1 MTTLLDWGFVLKK
14 TLTLTIL
21 VDPFLTAPLFVLATA
36 GMSLQARVRFARVL
50 SVAVAVGLLGG
61 GLLGL
66 HVLSFMGVTLASIQL
81 AGGVITFGVALA
93 MVVAKEDAVKGVD
106 AHGSSAVQASLVP
119 LAMPFLVGPAAL
131 AYVMAT
137 SQIERATDLVHIV
150 VSPLIAALVTW
161 VVLEVA
167 ARTGQRFSRQALE
180 LMERLAGFLLAAI
193 AVEMMA
199 AGLRAMFP
207 AVLGAA
213 PLPS

>member
-1 MTTLLDWGFVLKK
+1 MLDLGFFLKK

-36 GMSLQARVRFARVL
+36 QMSPAARVRFARAL
-50 SVAVAVGLLGG
+50 SVAVAVGLLCG

-66 HVLSFMGVTLASIQL
+66 HVLSFMGVTLGSIQL

-93 MVVAKEDAVKGVD
+93 MVVAKEDAIKGVD
-106 AHGSSAVQASLVP
+106 AHSGSRVQASLVP
-119 LAMPFLVGPAAL
+119 LAMPLLVGPAAL

-137 SQIERATDLVHIV
+137 SQVEQAWDLVHIV

-167 ARTGQRFSRQALE
+167 ARTGQLFSRDALE
-180 LMERLAGFLLAAI
+180 LLERVAGFLLAAI

-199 AGLRAMFP
+199 AGLRALFP
-207 AVLGAA
+207 NLLA
-213 PLPS
+213 

>member
-1 MTTLLDWGFVLKK
+1 MLDLGFFLKK

-36 GMSLQARVRFARVL
+36 QMNPAARVRFARVL

-66 HVLSFMGVTLASIQL
+66 HVLSFMGVTLGSIQL

-93 MVVAKEDAVKGVD
+93 MVVAKEDAIKGVD
-106 AHGSSAVQASLVP
+106 AHSGSRVQASLVP
-119 LAMPFLVGPAAL
+119 LAMPLLVGPAAL

-137 SQIERATDLVHIV
+137 SQVDQVWDLVHIV

-167 ARTGQRFSRQALE
+167 ARTGQLFSRDALE
-180 LMERLAGFLLAAI
+180 LLERVAGFLLAAI

-199 AGLRAMFP
+199 AGLRALFP
-207 AVLGAA
+207 NLLG
-213 PLPS
+213 

>member
-1 MTTLLDWGFVLKK
+1 MLDLGFFLKK

-36 GMSLQARVRFARVL
+36 QMGMAARVRFARLL

-66 HVLSFMGVTLASIQL
+66 HILSLMGVTLGAIQL

-93 MVVAKEDAVKGVD
+93 MVVAKEDAIKGVD
-106 AHGSSAVQASLVP
+106 AHRGSAVQASLVP
-119 LAMPFLVGPAAL
+119 LAMPLLVGPAAL

-137 SQIERATDLVHIV
+137 SQIDQAWDLVHIV
-150 VSPLIAALVTW
+150 VSPLVAALVTW

-167 ARTGQRFSRQALE
+167 ARTGQRFSRDALE
-180 LMERLAGFLLAAI
+180 LLERVAGFLLAAI

-199 AGLRAMFP
+199 AGLRALFP
-207 AVLGAA
+207 NLLA
-213 PLPS
+213 